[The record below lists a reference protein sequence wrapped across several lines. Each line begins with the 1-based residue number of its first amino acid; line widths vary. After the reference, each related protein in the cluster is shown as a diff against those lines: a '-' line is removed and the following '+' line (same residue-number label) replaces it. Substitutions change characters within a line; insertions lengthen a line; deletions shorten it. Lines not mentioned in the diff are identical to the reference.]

1 MTTTH
6 PRQKSVLQRKIPRI
20 FQYIILLLVVLII
33 VVPIVMIVFG
43 AFKTRGEF
51 MTRPYTV
58 PIPPNWD
65 NILKI
70 LGQSSFWRMLRNS
83 LVVMLATTGI
93 VVLVCSLA
101 AFVFARM
108 QFRGKGLAYNLFTLG
123 MMFPINVAILPV
135 FLLLRHLGLTNHL
148 SGVVLVQVAF
158 LLSGN
163 IVILRG
169 FFAAIPIELQDA
181 ALIDGCNIAGF
192 FWRI

>member
-43 AFKTRGEF
+43 ALKTRGEF
-51 MTRPYTV
+51 MTRPYTL

-93 VVLVCSLA
+93 VVFVCSLA

-108 QFRGKGLAYNLFTLG
+108 QFRGKGLAYQPVHIGYDVSHQRRNFAGISFTSSFGVDQSSLG
-123 MMFPINVAILPV
+123 GCSGASC
-135 FLLLRHLGLTNHL
+135 LLALG
-148 SGVVLVQVAF
+148 
-158 LLSGN
+158 
-163 IVILRG
+163 
-169 FFAAIPIELQDA
+169 
-181 ALIDGCNIAGF
+181 
-192 FWRI
+192 